1 MFLII
6 LLITFFI
13 TLYLLLVMPSQETKE
28 KEKNPE
34 EEVIDSALVHI
45 VHHKKKYSVSVNEK
59 LNTLHLD
66 IPRNA
71 EVFKLIK
78 KKNSNLIGL
87 YSLKCKGMIMI
98 NCTAFYNK
106 TYDIDVKGQTL
117 ENMGTQLKL
126 KRNIKNKNYYLKFY
140 NSYYL
145 CNDKNGYLFAG
156 KDKKD
161 IMYFKLESAKN
172 Y

>member
-1 MFLII
+1 MFVFFILMY
-6 LLITFFI
+6 LLIVSPDT
-13 TLYLLLVMPSQETKE
+13 TEETTK
-28 KEKNPE
+28 KDKDPE
-34 EEVIDSALVHI
+34 EDLIDSALVHI
-45 VHHKKKYSVSVNEK
+45 VHHKKKYCVSVNEK

-78 KKNSNLIGL
+78 KKNSNRIGL
-87 YSLKCKGMIMI
+87 ESLKCKGMIMI

-106 TYDIDVKGQTL
+106 TYDINLKGMTL
-117 ENMGTQLKL
+117 ENMGVQLKL
-126 KRNIKNKNYYLKFY
+126 QRNMKTKNYYLKFY
-140 NSYYL
+140 NNYYL

-161 IMYFKLESAKN
+161 VMYFKLESAKSSE
-172 Y
+172 